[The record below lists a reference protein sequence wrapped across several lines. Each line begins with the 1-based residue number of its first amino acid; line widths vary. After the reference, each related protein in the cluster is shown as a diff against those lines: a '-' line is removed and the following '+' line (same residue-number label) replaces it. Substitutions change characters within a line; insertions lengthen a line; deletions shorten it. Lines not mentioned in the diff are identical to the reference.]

1 MVSMA
6 PGACLLS
13 LCPPEQTGDRVS
25 GSAPSKSPDLMKV
38 FQEELNQSEAPDPTR
53 MAFKSQHSGSPAVP
67 CSVSEIQPHPPI
79 RLVTRG
85 LPILHLFLKKYLCSP
100 CLSHSIIQSTRAVS
114 TRVPI
119 HLLLLVSNLSQP
131 REWNPHPYSC
141 SGTPILLP
149 LKPSCPYTVWW
160 CPRTNI
166 MPSSFPAWPCFSA
179 QHFLLEI
186 NHWFPDSSAGR
197 ESACNAGDPSSI
209 PGSGRSTG
217 EGIGCPLQYAWVSL
231 VT

>member
-1 MVSMA
+1 MLPSCPLELTQGREDPEKMVSMA

-13 LCPPEQTGDRVS
+13 LRPPEQTGDCVS

-38 FQEELNQSEAPDPTR
+38 FQEELKQSEAPDPTR

-67 CSVSEIQPHPPI
+67 CSVSQIQPHPPI
-79 RLVTRG
+79 RLITRG

-131 REWNPHPYSC
+131 RE
-141 SGTPILLP
+141 
-149 LKPSCPYTVWW
+149 
-160 CPRTNI
+160 
-166 MPSSFPAWPCFSA
+166 
-179 QHFLLEI
+179 
-186 NHWFPDSSAGR
+186 
-197 ESACNAGDPSSI
+197 
-209 PGSGRSTG
+209 
-217 EGIGCPLQYAWVSL
+217 
-231 VT
+231 